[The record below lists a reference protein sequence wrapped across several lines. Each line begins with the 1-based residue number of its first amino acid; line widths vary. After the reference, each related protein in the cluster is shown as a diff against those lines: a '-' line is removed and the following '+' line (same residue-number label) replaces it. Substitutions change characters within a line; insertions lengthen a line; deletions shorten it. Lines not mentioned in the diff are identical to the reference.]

1 MTEAVEEAEVA
12 GASVWVPLLVAG
24 TVVVGI
30 GHQVVYLVTTSLTV
44 TVAVETKAGETD
56 SEQACSSQE
65 VMVTKVVSSLWTVVV
80 LVAATTAVTAAIAVA
95 VENCIFGLVKRVTE
109 DINL

>member
-1 MTEAVEEAEVA
+1 MTEAVEEA
-12 GASVWVPLLVAG
+12 GASVLVPLLEDGAA
-24 TVVVGI
+24 VVGN

-65 VMVTKVVSSLWTVVV
+65 VMVTKVVESECTVVV
-80 LVAATTAVTAAIAVA
+80 LVAATTAVTVATAAA
-95 VENCIFGLVKRVTE
+95 VENCISKVLS
-109 DINL
+109 